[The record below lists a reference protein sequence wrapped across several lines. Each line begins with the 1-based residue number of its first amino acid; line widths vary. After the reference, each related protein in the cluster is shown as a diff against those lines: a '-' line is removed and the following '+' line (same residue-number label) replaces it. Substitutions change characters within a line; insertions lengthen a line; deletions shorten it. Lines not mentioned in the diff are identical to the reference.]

1 MLESTSSLQWIFIF
15 FLLFGGLLAGW
26 ALRAQ
31 RRELAASVAFGH
43 FYGAVATT
51 ALVLGMMQENPES
64 SVVVLAVYPLF
75 TTIGMIGNGIR
86 YKMKSKKNPTV
97 R

>member
-1 MLESTSSLQWIFIF
+1 MLESTSSSQWIFIF

-26 ALRAQ
+26 VLRAQ
-31 RRELAASVAFGH
+31 GRELAASVAVGH
-43 FYGAVATT
+43 FYGALATV

-64 SVVVLAVYPLF
+64 GVVVLAVYPLF

-86 YKMKSKKNPTV
+86 YKMKNKKNPTV